1 MWFMSA
7 ALKLNLES
15 KQLSRKSPLGEKRPR
30 LRLVWENPK
39 LTADSHKE
47 KSEVKPDSS
56 YGRVLYNYFRYYD
69 PETGRY
75 ITSDPIGLLGGLNTY
90 VYVGNN
96 PLYWVDLLGLTREDI
111 DQMTEFV
118 QQTQPDLN
126 VDPYIGT
133 FPMPGDGYRAI
144 TNPITRNITLD
155 NYFLKENLSPRDLRL
170 LENRI
175 IHESIHRTRPRRD
188 SILRPFTHDDIY
200 DEADYRQKYRNLQ
213 CTPYD

>member
-1 MWFMSA
+1 MWLMSA

-75 ITSDPIGLLGGLNTY
+75 ITADPIGQLAGPNLY
-90 VYVGNN
+90 AYVGGN
-96 PLYWVDLLGLTREDI
+96 PLKYFDPFGLLNWLEKKFVTDKQISNTKDLVNNTRIQLPSATVSE
-111 DQMTEFV
+111 V
-118 QQTQPDLN
+118 L
-126 VDPYIGT
+126 V
-133 FPMPGDGYRAI
+133 
-144 TNPITRNITLD
+144 
-155 NYFLKENLSPRDLRL
+155 LKKTSWGVRKPRDFLGR
-170 LENRI
+170 
-175 IHESIHRTRPRRD
+175 
-188 SILRPFTHDDIY
+188 
-200 DEADYRQKYRNLQ
+200 
-213 CTPYD
+213 